1 MFFPTLPFLPWS
13 ANKLAATAIF
23 AGKGA
28 KLRGFASQDEVAV
41 LHQINTWVA
50 DSDFLDRWAFPASFR
65 KPDFSRLDNV
75 SKRSG
80 LHYPNSSRVSVMKR
94 SNDRSNDWI
103 ELDGNFL
110 GNQAHET
117 EHHSP
122 IFNQKNR
129 HFSRFS
135 LVLSGLV

>member
-65 KPDFSRLDNV
+65 KPDFPGLGRIYGNVLIRLPYLAV
-75 SKRSG
+75 
-80 LHYPNSSRVSVMKR
+80 PP
-94 SNDRSNDWI
+94 
-103 ELDGNFL
+103 FL
-110 GNQAHET
+110 YIALRQ
-117 EHHSP
+117 
-122 IFNQKNR
+122 
-129 HFSRFS
+129 
-135 LVLSGLV
+135 